1 MTRSKSAGDRTG
13 ARTVPDLSI
22 IIPAYND
29 AGSIESVVREA
40 AHVASQAAPSHE
52 ILVVND
58 GSRDS
63 TGEIL
68 DKLARELPR
77 LRVVH
82 HPANRGFGYTMRE
95 LYEGAAGKLVFSV
108 PGDGQIRAGQLERM
122 LPAAEYAD
130 LVVGWR
136 EIRNDAR
143 RRKRQSYVY
152 NLLIRALYRVTIGD
166 VNSCK
171 LIHRRVLDAV
181 TPLQTESPFIDAE
194 LCIRAIRRGMIIRG
208 VIIEHMPRQ
217 YGAGS
222 GGKWGIIWATIK
234 DMLLMWPALR
244 PRGEGPWAR
253 VHPARRSS
261 AGGEE
266 PAGDP
271 RSRDGK
277 P

>member
-1 MTRSKSAGDRTG
+1 MARSKAGGERTG
-13 ARTVPDLSI
+13 ARAIPDLSI

-40 AHVASQAAPSHE
+40 AYVASQAAPSHE

-58 GSRDS
+58 GSQDS

-68 DKLARELPR
+68 DKLSREITR
-77 LRVVH
+77 LRVIQ
-82 HPANRGFGYTMRE
+82 HPVNRGFGYTMRE
-95 LYEGAAGKLVFSV
+95 LYHGASGKLVFSI
-108 PGDGQIRAGQLERM
+108 PGDGQIRASQLERM
-122 LPAAEYAD
+122 LPTAEYAD

-152 NLLIRALYRVTIGD
+152 NFLIRLLYRVTIGD
-166 VNSCK
+166 VNSVK
-171 LIHRRVLDAV
+171 LIRRRVLDAV

-194 LCIRAIRRGMIIRG
+194 LCIRALRRGMIIRG
-208 VIIEHMPRQ
+208 VVVEHMPRQ
-217 YGAGS
+217 YGVGS
-222 GGKWGIIWATIK
+222 GGKWGIIWATIR
-234 DMLLMWPALR
+234 DMLMMWPALR

-253 VHPARRSS
+253 AHPERGPF
-261 AGGEE
+261 AGGDG
-266 PAGDP
+266 PDRDP
-271 RSRDGK
+271 RYRDGK